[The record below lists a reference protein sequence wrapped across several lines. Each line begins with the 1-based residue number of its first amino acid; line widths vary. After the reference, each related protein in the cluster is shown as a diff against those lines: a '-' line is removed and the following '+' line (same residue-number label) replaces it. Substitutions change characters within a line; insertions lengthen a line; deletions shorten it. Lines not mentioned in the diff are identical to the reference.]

1 MYRVF
6 LEAAMEQTTIPPS
19 VARKALAHLGSQ
31 RMSVLK
37 KKIYESEFGKQ
48 LVSATNNYIQVHAK
62 DEVAIGKVTR
72 ASSILKDA
80 RVPNLVLSGVQE
92 GLSDARIVNFGMV
105 VDMSCIEC
113 LGESLCLVAEAI
125 KLFTPASL
133 DAHCEQLK
141 EWAVSIVRALVF
153 FDECTSIFLQA
164 LKSKGEFGEVLFP
177 SMAGGMDM
185 DGPGAVKGEVIVAAV
200 ASISEDFADHT
211 IDDMPMKAF
220 AERLTNFCGGLPQVV
235 RAHLDVDKHVET
247 IRTTVVL
254 NYETREHIVKTV
266 NSLSLITDLPGSA
279 VVALDDWVG
288 KRAVGKEESS
298 FMCRALA
305 LNENASA
312 LQGHGL
318 SIEESDRTLS
328 DPTDVTLELDDGSG
342 LAKLVGSYDCTCR
355 MPAAPLALPVF
366 ARIKT
371 ILQGSLQVAVSRFV
385 AALSLRGVLLPRNG
399 FAKAPNSLSQKLLV
413 LCDRSPMQDFLKQV
427 PEVFGIGG
435 KQDYRGQADAL
446 LALVLE
452 LTSAWPDAEFA
463 VSVALMCDGPD
474 TDDYTVNSKDKLRH
488 FLHLTAKMVHLAMV
502 VPWLHQKFL
511 GDDAEP
517 VVREDRVNIEVEH
530 AVGYVRSSLGTEL
543 RDIKD
548 GKYGDLQ
555 GFAVLPCVCP
565 VSQAAEWM
573 QLLHQLVPDIT
584 RAILRSWPARRW
596 LQKLSDTPP
605 SMPTSSTTR
614 GSTRPSRRSIC
625 WGGLRVR
632 P

>member
-1 MYRVF
+1 
-6 LEAAMEQTTIPPS
+6 
-19 VARKALAHLGSQ
+19 
-31 RMSVLK
+31 
-37 KKIYESEFGKQ
+37 
-48 LVSATNNYIQVHAK
+48 
-62 DEVAIGKVTR
+62 
-72 ASSILKDA
+72 
-80 RVPNLVLSGVQE
+80 
-92 GLSDARIVNFGMV
+92 
-105 VDMSCIEC
+105 
-113 LGESLCLVAEAI
+113 
-125 KLFTPASL
+125 
-133 DAHCEQLK
+133 
-141 EWAVSIVRALVF
+141 
-153 FDECTSIFLQA
+153 
-164 LKSKGEFGEVLFP
+164 
-177 SMAGGMDM
+177 
-185 DGPGAVKGEVIVAAV
+185 
-200 ASISEDFADHT
+200 
-211 IDDMPMKAF
+211 
-220 AERLTNFCGGLPQVV
+220 
-235 RAHLDVDKHVET
+235 
-247 IRTTVVL
+247 
-254 NYETREHIVKTV
+254 
-266 NSLSLITDLPGSA
+266 
-279 VVALDDWVG
+279 
-288 KRAVGKEESS
+288 
-298 FMCRALA
+298 
-305 LNENASA
+305 
-312 LQGHGL
+312 
-318 SIEESDRTLS
+318 
-328 DPTDVTLELDDGSG
+328 
-342 LAKLVGSYDCTCR
+342 
-355 MPAAPLALPVF
+355 
-366 ARIKT
+366 
-371 ILQGSLQVAVSRFV
+371 
-385 AALSLRGVLLPRNG
+385 
-399 FAKAPNSLSQKLLV
+399 
-413 LCDRSPMQDFLKQV
+413 MQDFLKQV